1 MAIEEAESSA
11 VVTYQQLHKKYS
23 SQRISKYVDT
33 YIMEAENELQPHAIG
48 YEMESTMFRGVCYFW
63 VLSILAV
70 SVTLILCLPASER
83 RTAHSCAT
91 N

>member
-1 MAIEEAESSA
+1 M

-23 SQRISKYVDT
+23 SQSTSKYVDA

-63 VLSILAV
+63 VLSIFAV
-70 SVTLILCLPASER
+70 SITFILYPPASER
-83 RTAHSCAT
+83 PAAHSCTADREVCL
-91 N
+91 